1 MTMSPTL
8 PFRHDRQPDD
18 DQPRRRG
25 RHAGSGPATVPE
37 EPRPDL
43 PEEPR
48 PDLSSESAATEEDR
62 WAPVVIDEPIFDFEP
77 KPPASKFYRPDTVFD
92 GWSTDDFTVRMAS
105 VRGYSHRYS
114 GLPRQDAAEIAYH
127 PGSGAV
133 LFAVAD
139 GVSSARESDVGA
151 AKACE
156 VAVDVLRWQLGSRRG
171 KTNFAEV
178 VEITA
183 DRMIRHAAHVFH
195 PAKPDPAVI
204 EDRLATTLVV
214 GYLLPDV
221 DGAVVSMIQIGD
233 SSAWVLQDGRYRP
246 VLGQKHDPHAQVISS
261 AVSSLPQVPELVT
274 PVDLRLPADA
284 VLLIGTDGFGDPLG
298 DGDGKV
304 GQLFARHLGTPPS
317 ARALAHLLDF
327 SRETFDDDRAIVAVW
342 RRPRETG
349 ERP

>member
-1 MTMSPTL
+1 MTMGSKF
-8 PFRHDRQPDD
+8 PFTNDRQPDD
-18 DQPRRRG
+18 NQPRRRG
-25 RHAGSGPATVPE
+25 RHAGSGPATP
-37 EPRPDL
+37 

-48 PDLSSESAATEEDR
+48 PDLSSESATEEDR

-92 GWSTDDFTVRMAS
+92 GWSTDDFIVRMAS

-139 GVSSARESDVGA
+139 GVSSARESDIGA
-151 AKACE
+151 TKACE

-183 DRMIRHAAHVFH
+183 DRIIRHAAHVFR
-195 PAKPDPAVI
+195 PATPDPAVI
-204 EDRLATTLVV
+204 EDQFATTLVV

-233 SSAWVLQDGRYRP
+233 SSAWVLQDGRYHP
-246 VLGQKHDPHAQVISS
+246 VLGQKHDPQTEIISS
-261 AVSSLPQVPELVT
+261 AVSSLPQIPEHVT
-274 PVDLRLPADA
+274 PVDLRVHANG

-304 GQLFARHLGTPPS
+304 GRLFARHLGTPPS

-327 SRETFDDDRAIVAVW
+327 SRETFDDDRALVAVW
-342 RRPRETG
+342 QRPREPG